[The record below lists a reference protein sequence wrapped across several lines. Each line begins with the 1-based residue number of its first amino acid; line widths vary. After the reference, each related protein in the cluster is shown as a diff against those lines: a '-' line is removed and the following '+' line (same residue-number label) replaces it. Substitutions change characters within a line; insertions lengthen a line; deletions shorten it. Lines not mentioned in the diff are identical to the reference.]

1 MRVAIVEDSPVALEA
16 VRRAVA
22 GHQVAWVARDGV
34 EAARLAKADPPDVIL
49 MDLVMPGLDGAAAT
63 RRIMAESPCPILVV
77 TSTVSGNYAL
87 VYEALGAGAVD
98 AVTTPTLGPDGTLA
112 GGDALLAK
120 MATLGRKARNSGEF
134 RIPTTA
140 KPPADPLTPPLIAL
154 AASTGGPQAL
164 AAVLAEFP
172 ADFPCSVLV
181 VQHLDA
187 EFSPGL
193 AEWLGAQIRL
203 PVAVAG
209 RDEVPRAGVVHLAGR
224 NDHLILKP
232 FGHLGYTPDPVETP
246 FRPSADV
253 LFASLAGHSPPGA
266 AALLTGMGRDGAAG
280 LKQLRDAG
288 WLTICQDEAT
298 CTVFGM
304 PGEAVKLN
312 AAAYVL
318 PPDEIG
324 KVLLHHARKVAKPGN
339 PT

>member
-22 GHQVAWVARDGV
+22 GHQVAWVARDGQ

-63 RRIMAESPCPILVV
+63 RRIMADSPCPILVV

-98 AVTTPTLGPDGTLA
+98 AVTTPTVAPDGRLA

-120 MATLGRKARNSGEF
+120 MAALGRKARNSGEF
-134 RIPTTA
+134 RIPTSA
-140 KPPADPLTPPLIAL
+140 KPPAEAAPPLVAL

-172 ADFPCSVLV
+172 ADFPCPVLV

-193 AEWLGAQIRL
+193 AEWLAAQIRL
-203 PVAVAG
+203 PVAAAG
-209 RDEVPRAGVVHLAGR
+209 RDEAPRPGVVHLAGR

-232 FGHLGYTPDPVETP
+232 TGHLGYTPDPLETP

-253 LFASLAGHSPPGA
+253 LFSTLAAHGAPGA

-280 LKQLRDAG
+280 LKKLRDAG
-288 WLTICQDEAT
+288 WLTLCQDEAT
-298 CTVFGM
+298 CAVFGM
-304 PGEAVKLN
+304 PGEAVRLH
-312 AAAYVL
+312 AADYVL
-318 PPDEIG
+318 PPGEIG
-324 KVLLHHARKVAKPGN
+324 KVLLHHARKVAKPGAA
-339 PT
+339 P